1 MTTTLTRRQQ
11 RMLDKAAQRGAE
23 PAAEIVQINL
33 FDYDALETEARI
45 VVKQRTGEIKTLV
58 RRAAQDI
65 IEIGQ
70 KLIEVKEHLEHGQ
83 FGAWLKAEFEW
94 SHMTATRF
102 MQVAEFAK
110 VNTGVNFAGIQAKAL
125 YLLAAP
131 STPDA
136 ARDEAL
142 TRAVA
147 GEAITHQAA
156 KQIVAQHRP
165 PATAAEST
173 FLTCRTCGA
182 GTHELIGGECAAC
195 ADRLGAPELLDIP
208 PDVIAALDA
217 AQHAV
222 PGTEARRTALA
233 KAIPGVMR
241 MPNGEARGLAMDRY
255 RQLDAEHYAAVGQ
268 QPPTRAPRET
278 DAETLAGAGWA
289 PHATKARTWIKTD
302 PADGMLWEMEL
313 ADDADLARTAQL
325 IRDRPDLDPDDLMLA
340 ADGAPVPSVEEADHV
355 AMLASLDYVI
365 DDLTA
370 AGYTVA
376 GWERNTPQGTVYTLR
391 RGADVVRHTLHGL
404 MLMLE
409 ATTPKAPPAA
419 PAREALPKLPLA
431 LSDWRW
437 ESAPSNPGWCLRAPW
452 TGSIVWTTDFF
463 SDPQAA
469 IAQAMRASQLAG
481 RAMLVGAQITGA
493 AGALDRR
500 LVVRHPGGNGGGVY
514 TLDELDQTIEGW
526 VAAKFSAAEARTV
539 AGAQQQRQANA
550 HNPAWKSEG
559 DRLARDLQEADDRG
573 VVLTIAALFDGDGD
587 GLPLA
592 SPGEL
597 ADLEAHLVRAARA
610 WAAGWLVKVGEGTA

>member
-23 PAAEIVQINL
+23 PLASPALLMDEAEARSAAAQIRAGL
-33 FDYDALETEARI
+33 DGLRSLIADFDEREGWRALGYESFRAWALAEVDQTSLRHIYRLRDAADVDRSLGVTIGHTPESHARELAGVAPDERLAALERA
-45 VVKQRTGEIKTLV
+45 KEIAGDRPVQAKDI
-58 RRAAQDI
+58 RAAVRP
-65 IEIGQ
+65 E
-70 KLIEVKEHLEHGQ
+70 
-83 FGAWLKAEFEW
+83 
-94 SHMTATRF
+94 R
-102 MQVAEFAK
+102 VAD
-110 VNTGVNFAGIQAKAL
+110 VAL
-125 YLLAAP
+125 
-131 STPDA
+131 
-136 ARDEAL
+136 
-142 TRAVA
+142 
-147 GEAITHQAA
+147 
-156 KQIVAQHRP
+156 
-165 PATAAEST
+165 
-173 FLTCRTCGA
+173 
-182 GTHELIGGECAAC
+182 
-195 ADRLGAPELLDIP
+195 P
-208 PDVIAALDA
+208 PDVVAALDA
-217 AQHAV
+217 AANAA
-222 PGTEARRTALA
+222 PGTDARRKALA
-233 KAIPGVMR
+233 GAVVAVVQL
-241 MPNGEARGLAMDRY
+241 PNGDARALAMERY
-255 RQLDAEHYAAVGQ
+255 QQLDAEHYAVIGQ
-268 QPPTRAPRET
+268 RPRAERPTPAPAPHDD
-278 DAETLAGAGWA
+278 DAATLAGAGWA
-289 PHATKARTWIKTD
+289 PHASKARTWVKTD

-325 IRDRPDLDPDDLMLA
+325 IRDRPDLDPDDLMLV
-340 ADGAPVPSVEEADHV
+340 ADGAPVPSVEEADRV

-610 WAAGWLVKVGEGTA
+610 WAAGWLVKVGEATG

>member
-1 MTTTLTRRQQ
+1 MTTTLTRRQR
-11 RMLDKAAQRGAE
+11 RMLDTAAQRGGE
-23 PAAEIVQINL
+23 LVQGSL

-83 FGAWLKAEFEW
+83 FGAWLKAEFDW
-94 SHMTATRF
+94 SERTARQFMT
-102 MQVAEFAK
+102 VADQFKTA
-110 VNTGVNFAGIQAKAL
+110 NFADLNIGASAL

-142 TRAVA
+142 ERAAA
-147 GEAITHQAA
+147 GETITHQAA
-156 KQIVAQHRP
+156 RQIVEQHRP
-165 PATAAEST
+165 PAKAE
-173 FLTCRTCGA
+173 RV
-182 GTHELIGGECAAC
+182 
-195 ADRLGAPELLDIP
+195 ADVALPA
-208 PDVIAALDA
+208 DVVAALDA
-217 AQHAV
+217 AAHAA
-222 PGTEARRTALA
+222 PGTEARRVALA
-233 KAIPGVMR
+233 KAVAGVMR
-241 MPNGEARGLAMDRY
+241 LPNGEARGLAMDRY
-255 RQLDAEHYAAVGQ
+255 RQLDAEHYAAVG
-268 QPPTRAPRET
+268 PSV
-278 DAETLAGAGWA
+278 
-289 PHATKARTWIKTD
+289 
-302 PADGMLWEMEL
+302 
-313 ADDADLARTAQL
+313 
-325 IRDRPDLDPDDLMLA
+325 
-340 ADGAPVPSVEEADHV
+340 APVPSVEEADRV

-539 AGAQQQRQANA
+539 AGATAQRAANA
-550 HNPAWKSEG
+550 HNPAWRAEG
-559 DRLARDLQEADDRG
+559 DKLARDLQEADDRG

-610 WAAGWLVKVGEGTA
+610 WAAGWLVKVGEATG

>member
-1 MTTTLTRRQQ
+1 MTTTLTRRQR
-11 RMLDKAAQRGAE
+11 RMLDTAAQRGGE
-23 PAAEIVQINL
+23 LVQGSL

-94 SHMTATRF
+94 SDQTALNF
-102 MQVAEFAK
+102 MNVARAFVQIPNGLEFSSR
-110 VNTGVNFAGIQAKAL
+110 AL

-142 TRAVA
+142 ERAAA
-147 GEAITHQAA
+147 GETITHQAA
-156 KQIVAQHRP
+156 RQIVEQHRA
-165 PATAAEST
+165 PAKAE
-173 FLTCRTCGA
+173 RV
-182 GTHELIGGECAAC
+182 
-195 ADRLGAPELLDIP
+195 ADVALP
-208 PDVIAALDA
+208 PDVVAALDA
-217 AQHAV
+217 AAHAA
-222 PGTEARRTALA
+222 PGTEARRVALA

-241 MPNGEARGLAMDRY
+241 LPNGEARGLAMDRY

-268 QPPTRAPRET
+268 QPPTPAPRET

-289 PHATKARTWIKTD
+289 PHASKARAWVKTD

-325 IRDRPDLDPDDLMLA
+325 IRERPDLDPDDLMLA
-340 ADGAPVPSVEEADHV
+340 ADGAPIPSVEEADRV

-610 WAAGWLVKVGEGTA
+610 WAAGWLVKVGEATG